1 MIDLYGWAMSEYLSC
16 GRFKWLKNT
25 DEFDIMSVSD
35 KSSIGYFLEVDL
47 NILMNYMNYIMIF
60 H

>member
-1 MIDLYGWAMSEYLSC
+1 MNEYLLC
-16 GRFKWLKNT
+16 GRFKWLKT
-25 DEFDIMSVSD
+25 IHKFYIMSISE
-35 KSSIGYFLEVDL
+35 KGPIGYFKKLTL